1 MMSEE
6 RNLSDSFSSLFE
18 KLRGKL
24 SSMRRKNTSMLS
36 LSWSDL
42 FDRRHRQHGGSLD
55 GVILGVVI
63 ALTLIGLIMVFSAS
77 GVMAETRF
85 RESTYFLQRQG
96 IWLTLGFLIMF
107 VAARLDYGMW
117 RSLTPKV
124 LIGCVALLLLVL
136 FIGSEINGA
145 RRWLHVSWFSI
156 QPSELAK
163 LAIVLYLAMYLA
175 KPDLRLNEWRT
186 GFLPPVLVVGA
197 MSFLI
202 VIEPDFGSAV
212 VMGTVM
218 VSLLYLAGARYLHL
232 LGLGLLLVP
241 LMAGLV
247 LRSPER
253 LERLVSFW
261 NPWVDATGSGYQL
274 VQSFVALQHGG
285 VFGVGLAQGRQKL
298 LYLPEGHTDFVLA
311 LLGEELGL
319 IGTTTLLVLF
329 AVLVIK
335 GFRVAAQA
343 RDVYG
348 RYLAL
353 GITLLLGIQALMN
366 AGVVSG
372 LLPTKGL
379 TLPFVSYGGS
389 SLLTSMLAVGML
401 LSVARHREV
410 QPQ

>member
-1 MMSEE
+1 
-6 RNLSDSFSSLFE
+6 
-18 KLRGKL
+18 
-24 SSMRRKNTSMLS
+24 MRRKNTSMRS
-36 LSWSDL
+36 LSFSDL
-42 FDRRHRQHGGSLD
+42 FDHQNFQRGGSLD

-63 ALTLIGLIMVFSAS
+63 ALTLTGLVMVFSAS

-96 IWLTLGFLIMF
+96 IWLILGFLIMF
-107 VAARLDYGMW
+107 LTARLDYGKW
-117 RSLTPKV
+117 QALTPKI
-124 LIGCVALLLLVL
+124 LLGCAALLLLVL
-136 FIGSEINGA
+136 FIGTEVNGA
-145 RRWLHVSWFSI
+145 RRWLHLSWFSI

-163 LAIVLYLAMYLA
+163 LAVVFYLAMYLA
-175 KPDLRLNEWRT
+175 KPELRLNEWRN
-186 GFLPPVLVVGA
+186 GFLPPVLVVGVI
-197 MSFLI
+197 SGLI
-202 VIEPDFGSAV
+202 LIEPDFGSAV

-218 VSLLYLAGARYLHL
+218 VGLLYLAGARFLHL
-232 LGLGLLLVP
+232 FGLGLFLVP
-241 LMAGLV
+241 LMVGLV

-261 NPWVDATGSGYQL
+261 NPWADASGAGYQL

-311 LLGEELGL
+311 LVGEELGL
-319 IGTTTLLVLF
+319 IGTTALLMLF

-343 RDVYG
+343 RDLYG

-353 GITLLLGIQALMN
+353 GVTLLLGVQALIN

-389 SLLTSMLAVGML
+389 SLLTSMLAIGLL
-401 LSVARHREV
+401 LSVASHRDV
-410 QPQ
+410 NPQ

>member
-1 MMSEE
+1 MS
-6 RNLSDSFSSLFE
+6 F
-18 KLRGKL
+18 
-24 SSMRRKNTSMLS
+24 
-36 LSWSDL
+36 SWSDL
-42 FDRRHRQHGGSLD
+42 FDHRIRQAGGSLD

-63 ALTLIGLIMVFSAS
+63 ALTLVGLIMVFSAS

-96 IWLTLGFLIMF
+96 IWLALGFVIMF
-107 VAARLDYGMW
+107 VTARLDYGIW
-117 RSLTPKV
+117 KSLAPKV
-124 LIGCVALLLLVL
+124 LIGCVTLLLLVL
-136 FIGSEINGA
+136 FVGTEVNGA
-145 RRWLHVSWFSI
+145 KRWLHVSWFSI

-163 LAIVLYLAMYLA
+163 LGVVLYLAMFLA
-175 KPDLRLNEWRT
+175 KPELRLHEWRT
-186 GFLPPVLVVGA
+186 GFIPPVLVVGLLSA
-197 MSFLI
+197 LI

-212 VMGTVM
+212 VMGIVM
-218 VSLLYLAGARYLHL
+218 VGLLYLAGARYLHL
-232 LGLGLLLVP
+232 MSLGLFVLP
-241 LMAGLV
+241 LMGGLV

-253 LERLVSFW
+253 MERLVSFW
-261 NPWVDATGSGYQL
+261 NPWIDATGSGYQL

-285 VFGVGLAQGRQKL
+285 LFGVGLAQGRQKL

-311 LLGEELGL
+311 LVGEELGL

-329 AVLVIK
+329 AVLVVR
-335 GFRVAAQA
+335 GFRVAGQA

-353 GITLLLGIQALMN
+353 GITLLLGVQALMN

-401 LSVARHREV
+401 LSVASHREV
-410 QPQ
+410 HPH

>member
-1 MMSEE
+1 
-6 RNLSDSFSSLFE
+6 
-18 KLRGKL
+18 
-24 SSMRRKNTSMLS
+24 MRRKNTSMLS
-36 LSWSDL
+36 FSWSDL
-42 FDRRHRQHGGSLD
+42 FDHRIRPNGGSLD
-55 GVILGVVI
+55 GVILSVVI

-77 GVMAETRF
+77 GVIAETRF

-96 IWLTLGFLIMF
+96 IWLALGFLIML
-107 VAARLDYGMW
+107 VTARLDYRMW
-117 RSLTPKV
+117 QSLTPKV

-136 FIGSEINGA
+136 FIGTEVNGA

-163 LAIVLYLAMYLA
+163 LGVVLYLAMYLA
-175 KPDLRLNEWRT
+175 KPELRLHEWRT
-186 GFLPPVLVVGA
+186 GFIPPVLVVGVISA
-197 MSFLI
+197 LI

-218 VSLLYLAGARYLHL
+218 VGLLYLAGARYLHL
-232 LGLGLLLVP
+232 LSLGLFLVP

-253 LERLVSFW
+253 MERLVSFW

-285 VFGVGLAQGRQKL
+285 LFGVGLAQGRQKL

-311 LLGEELGL
+311 LVGEELGL
-319 IGTTTLLVLF
+319 IGTTALLVLF

-353 GITLLLGIQALMN
+353 GITLLLGVQALMN

-389 SLLTSMLAVGML
+389 SLLTSMLAVGVL
-401 LSVARHREV
+401 LSVASHREV
-410 QPQ
+410 KPN